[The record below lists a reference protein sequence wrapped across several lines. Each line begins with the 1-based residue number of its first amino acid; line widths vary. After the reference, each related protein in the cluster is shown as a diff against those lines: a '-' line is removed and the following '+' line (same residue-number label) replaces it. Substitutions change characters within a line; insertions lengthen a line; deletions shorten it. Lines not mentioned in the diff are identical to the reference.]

1 MVSVKGVIKK
11 IDNLFTKRKKES
23 LVKIDDVN
31 EVKVVNLTKSFKK
44 KVLFKDLNLVFKKN
58 KKYMIEGESGVG
70 KTTLLNL
77 LTSYDD
83 DYEGY
88 IYFDNVNIK
97 DLSKDN
103 INNLV
108 TYCEQSP
115 FLFNANLIDNIT
127 IFEENPDLDK
137 VKNII
142 KKCSLEDFFKKRGN
156 ELLDNTLNQ
165 ISLGEK
171 QRIALVRALYL
182 DKPIILLDEI
192 TSSLDYENSL
202 IVSKTIKNIEN
213 KIVIIISH
221 KDNELFSYCDEKKK
235 L

>member
-142 KKCSLEDFFKKRGN
+142 KKCSLEDFFNKRGN

-221 KDNELFSYCDEKKK
+221 KDNELFSYCDEKEK

>member
-142 KKCSLEDFFKKRGN
+142 KKSSLEDFFYKRGN

-192 TSSLDYENSL
+192 TNSLDYENSL

-221 KDNELFSYCDEKKK
+221 KDNELFSYCDEKEK